1 MMSITLAEKIAG
13 YGSLKFEDLP
23 DAVVHEV
30 KRRLIDSI
38 ACALGAYGAM
48 PVKAALSV
56 APSIKDGPS
65 SAIIGG
71 GVTSPE
77 YAAFVNGI
85 LIRYLDFNDTY
96 LSKEPAHPSD
106 NIAPALATAEAAG
119 RNGKE
124 LIAAIVAA
132 YELQC
137 RLCDAASLRARGWDH
152 VTYGSFSAT
161 LAASM
166 LLGLTKEETVHA
178 LGIAGTTS
186 PALRQTRTGELSMWK
201 GAAFAHA
208 SKEAVFSAMLA
219 RNGMTGP
226 SPIFEGEFG
235 FMKLVSGPFELPLLA
250 RGRGD
255 RFKILDTYIK
265 YYPVEYHAQSAVG
278 AAIEIYNEMEEGDT
292 IEAVEVKTFRA
303 AYEII
308 SGAEKLRPRTRET
321 ADHSLPFIVAA
332 TLIGGAV
339 TLGTFA
345 ERLNDECI
353 LALSAKVKVTVD
365 DSLDRLYPE
374 AVPNRVEVK
383 LSSGRRL
390 SKEVIYPKGHPKDA
404 LTDREVE
411 DKFRALSGWL
421 FSGERMEQ
429 AIDAIWNIEKASD
442 MREVLRWG

>member
-1 MMSITLAEKIAG
+1 MAEKIAG

-23 DAVVHEV
+23 DAVVREV
-30 KRRLIDSI
+30 KRRLIDSF
-38 ACALGAYGAM
+38 ACALGAYGA
-48 PVKAALSV
+48 PPAKAALSA

-65 SAIIGG
+65 SSIIGG
-71 GVTSPE
+71 GTTSPE

-106 NIAPALATAEAAG
+106 NIAAALAAAEAAG

-124 LIAAIVAA
+124 LITAVAAA

-152 VTYGSFSAT
+152 VTYGAFSAT

-186 PALRQTRTGELSMWK
+186 PALRQTRAGELSMWK

-219 RNGMTGP
+219 KNGMTGP

-235 FMKLVSGPFELPLLA
+235 FMKLVSGPFELPPLA

-255 RFKILDTYIK
+255 RFRILDTYIK

-278 AAIEIYNEMEEGDT
+278 AAIEIYREMEEGDE
-292 IEAVEVKTFRA
+292 IEDVEVRTFRA

-308 SGAEKLRPRTRET
+308 SGAEKIKPRTRET
-321 ADHSLPFIVAA
+321 ADHSLPFLVAA
-332 TLIGGAV
+332 ALADGTVNLATFTEKLEDERI
-339 TLGTFA
+339 LGLA
-345 ERLNDECI
+345 E
-353 LALSAKVKVTVD
+353 KVRVVVD
-365 DSLDRLYPE
+365 DSLDKLYPE
-374 AVPNRVEVK
+374 AVPNRIEVK
-383 LSSGRRL
+383 LVSDRRI
-390 SKEVIYPKGHPKDA
+390 SREIIYPRGHPKDA

-411 DKFRALSGWL
+411 EKFRALSGWL
-421 FSGERMEQ
+421 FSGESMER
-429 AIDAIWNIEKASD
+429 ALDALWNIEKASD
-442 MREVLRWG
+442 IRGLLRWE

>member
-1 MMSITLAEKIAG
+1 MSTLAEEIAG

-30 KRRLIDSI
+30 KRRLIDSF
-38 ACALGAYGAM
+38 ACALGAYGAP
-48 PVKAALSV
+48 PVKAAIASV
-56 APSIKDGPS
+56 PAVKDGPS

-71 GVTSPE
+71 GATTPE
-77 YAAFVNGI
+77 CAAFVNGI

-119 RNGKE
+119 RGGEE
-124 LIAAIVAA
+124 LITAIVAA

-152 VTYGSFSAT
+152 VTYGAFSAA

-166 LLGLTKEETVHA
+166 LLGLTKEETIHA
-178 LGIAGTTS
+178 LGIAGTTA
-186 PALRQTRTGELSMWK
+186 PALRQTRAGVLSMWK
-201 GAAFAHA
+201 GAAFAHE
-208 SKEAVFSAMLA
+208 SKNAVFSAMLA
-219 RNGMTGP
+219 KNGMTGP
-226 SPIFEGEFG
+226 SPVFEGEFG
-235 FMKLVSGPFELPLLA
+235 FMKLVSGPFELPPLA

-265 YYPVEYHAQSAVG
+265 YHPVEYHAQSAVG
-278 AAIEIYNEMEEGDT
+278 AALDIYGEMEEGEE
-292 IEAVEVKTFRA
+292 IESVEVKTFRA
-303 AYEII
+303 AFEII
-308 SGAEKLRPRTRET
+308 SGAEKLRPGTRET

-332 TLIGGAV
+332 TLIDGTV
-339 TLGTFA
+339 TLGTFT
-345 ERLNDECI
+345 ERLNDERI

-365 DSLDRLYPE
+365 DSLDRLYPD

-390 SKEVIYPKGHPKDA
+390 SKEIIYPKGHPKDA
-404 LTDREVE
+404 LSDREVE
-411 DKFRALSGWL
+411 EKFRALSGWL

-429 AIDAIWNIEKASD
+429 AIDALWNIEKASD
-442 MREVLRWG
+442 IRGFLRWE